1 MADFDAAGTDE
12 SQMFGPELGA
22 DLVHEACHLIE
33 ALGFDRGR
41 RREAEADAVENDG
54 NLSREHLKSA
64 DLAARRE
71 KKIVGD
77 DFEKID
83 RVEMLENPG
92 S

>member
-1 MADFDAAGTDE
+1 
-12 SQMFGPELGA
+12 
-22 DLVHEACHLIE
+22 LIE

-54 NLSREHLKSA
+54 NLSRERFKGA
-64 DLAARRE
+64 DLAARRG

-83 RVEMLENPG
+83 RVEMFENPG